1 MANTLTGLIPTIYA
15 ALDVVSREMIGFIP
29 NVQRDATAESG
40 AVGQTVTSPVT
51 PANALEDITPGADPA
66 ESGDQ
71 TIGSVDVQ
79 ITKSK
84 AYPIRWSG
92 EEQLAVTAN
101 GTVNTILRDQ
111 FTQGFRTLA
120 NAVEADLAALYVH
133 AARAAGSAG
142 TTPFATA
149 DNHTDFAE
157 ANRVLDEAGA
167 PQGDR
172 VMIVGSAA
180 RAKLEGVQSSLF
192 KVNEAGDQGA
202 LLRDR
207 QMRMLHSFTLGFS
220 AGIKSHTPG
229 TATGYLV
236 NTGTPYAAGDTEI
249 AVDTGSGTHLA
260 GDIITFAGDD
270 TQYVVGTDATGTG
283 AKTLS
288 LNGTGLDAA
297 LLDGTEVTT
306 AGAYTANLFFTRNA
320 MLLAAR
326 QPAMPE
332 GGDAAD
338 DMMTVTD
345 PLSGLTFQV
354 AMYRQYRRVKYEIG
368 LAWGA
373 AMVKQEHAGILLG

>member
-1 MANTLTGLIPTIYA
+1 M
-15 ALDVVSREMIGFIP
+15 
-29 NVQRDATAESG
+29 
-40 AVGQTVTSPVT
+40 
-51 PANALEDITPGADPA
+51 
-66 ESGDQ
+66 
-71 TIGSVDVQ
+71 
-79 ITKSK
+79 
-84 AYPIRWSG
+84 
-92 EEQLAVTAN
+92 
-101 GTVNTILRDQ
+101 
-111 FTQGFRTLA
+111 
-120 NAVEADLAALYVH
+120 
-133 AARAAGSAG
+133 
-142 TTPFATA
+142 
-149 DNHTDFAE
+149 
-157 ANRVLDEAGA
+157 LDEAGA

-172 VMIVGSAA
+172 VLIVGSAA

-220 AGIKSHTPG
+220 AGIKRHTPG

-236 NTGTPYAAGDTEI
+236 NTGTPYGAGATEI
-249 AVDTGSGTHLA
+249 AVDTGSGPHLA
-260 GDIITFAGDD
+260 GDILTFAGDD
-270 TQYVVGTDATGTG
+270 TQYVVGADATGTG

-288 LNGTGLDAA
+288 LNGTGLDGA

-373 AMVKQEHAGILLG
+373 AMVKEEHAGILLG

>member
-71 TIGSVDVQ
+71 TIGSVDVK

-133 AARAAGSAG
+133 AARAVGSAG

-220 AGIKSHTPG
+220 AGIKRHTPG

-236 NTGTPYAAGDTEI
+236 NTGSPYAAGATEI
-249 AVDTGSGTHLA
+249 AVDTGSGPHLA
-260 GDIITFAGDD
+260 GDILTFAGDD
-270 TQYVVGTDATGTG
+270 TRYVVGTDATGTG

-288 LNGTGLDAA
+288 LNGTGLDGA